1 MEGALGPGWCPFCSV
16 SVAVGACSTWL
27 RTWNMNP
34 WGSWCL
40 VFGRLEEGE
49 VKKGGQGHLPS
60 ERDVIEM

>member
-1 MEGALGPGWCPFCSV
+1 MVKNLEHESLGE
-16 SVAVGACSTWL
+16 
-27 RTWNMNP
+27 
-34 WGSWCL
+34 L